1 MACVIPITS
10 QILVEW
16 ELQQAL
22 FQADRPL
29 VDLFAN
35 NVNHELTIYVSPI
48 SGKKACAVDAIS
60 LIWCLQNY
68 SSCSA
73 WPMQSWFPD
82 LPLLSCT
89 NSLFLPF
96 RRDLLSSRESSGG
109 IRRWRETEFARC
121 FFSVRDNPNKRI

>member
-35 NVNHELTIYVSPI
+35 NVNHELKIYVSPI
-48 SGKKACAVDAIS
+48 SGKKACAVDAI
-60 LIWCLQNY
+60 
-68 SSCSA
+68 
-73 WPMQSWFPD
+73 FPD
-82 LPLLSCT
+82 LMFAKLFFLLCMT
-89 NSLFLPF
+89 NAILVSGSTSVILYKFPFSSL
-96 RRDLLSSRESSGG
+96 
-109 IRRWRETEFARC
+109 
-121 FFSVRDNPNKRI
+121 